1 MVREL
6 NQIVSPLTRGS
17 NAGATMWCKRSLA
30 STLAA
35 LFLVVLW
42 LHDGHILVLPSE
54 PALDAQGDPRGHHHK
69 ILGKEAVG
77 DENVMG
83 AVLAYEKQ
91 GVLVNYLSKE
101 VNVEF
106 SRPH

>member
-1 MVREL
+1 MTGGFNV
-6 NQIVSPLTRGS
+6 
-17 NAGATMWCKRSLA
+17 GATMWCKRSLA

-106 SRPH
+106 SRSH